1 MRIRNP
7 VSNILC
13 SLIRIRICTLNTD
26 KQTRLTFKIFLD
38 TSESSADEVDP
49 DNAPPVLLR
58 RRRFIPRKDRLVRD
72 LNSSQHLDNY
82 DLEPPLTR
90 KPEK

>member
-7 VSNILC
+7 VSNFLC

-49 DNAPPVLLR
+49 DNAPPVVLR
-58 RRRFIPRKDRLVRD
+58 RRRFIPRKDRLDRD
-72 LNSSQHLDNY
+72 LGSSQNPDNY